1 MMDSNL
7 IKSSFDNVSSANQ
20 EPESKTEEI
29 RESEPVFEEEEEEN
43 EEEICDT
50 RENSELDISFID
62 RRTSNTSVFETK
74 IPKDSLSP
82 YLSEAK
88 QYYSGTMENLKNEY
102 KNGFG
107 YKNTKNYITKEEYKK
122 IIFIENQKTK
132 IY

>member
-1 MMDSNL
+1 ML

-29 RESEPVFEEEEEEN
+29 RESEPVFEEEEEN

-88 QYYSGTMENLKNEY
+88 QYYFETIENLKNEY
-102 KNGFG
+102 KEEFD

-122 IIFIENQKTK
+122 IIFIENQKAK
-132 IY
+132 INPKKI